1 MSDKKGVSPY
11 GENGKLTETAT
22 FTLEDGTPD
31 GVEVTMTV
39 DIDLDGNTG
48 GVTFTQNGPVVLP
61 NMASIYGGS
70 VPPTIVYDDI
80 PVGGK
85 VQELIT
91 NDSNGVVASNYN
103 YVIENVKEKI
113 TANGGDPNL
122 FTEKLIDNNNTDI
135 NGAKENAFNK
145 DLNNDGF
152 VGSAEE
158 GTNNQPEEFKAPQVK
173 ADDLVYPLD
182 MKTGENDDQSQDYI
196 FIEQFAYLPPQPT
209 TSDKLTDRGMK
220 MGGDAKEDTNTVGSV
235 LEFGVR
241 RSNNVNIKERFGSC
255 KLPIPNKLG
264 VSNGVSWGEARA
276 NSVELAGFSAANK
289 IVGGQLQKFNPLEL
303 GKEVLGVAGQTFNEL
318 KTDVQNPDPNNP
330 DAGSILS
337 ATLAKAVLSQLNIN
351 VDIDQF
357 ITRQTGAAINPNLEL
372 LFGGPQLR
380 TFSFAF
386 DFAPSG
392 EKEAAEVRKIQRW
405 FKQGMLPSR
414 SGATGARP
422 QSLFLGSPN
431 VFRIAYMNKSRR
443 IKSLNIIKICA
454 LTSCQIDFTPDNT
467 YQSYEDTNAFSQPVR
482 STMAL
487 TFNELTPIFRD
498 DYAAEQTGFVRDPS
512 LEDLD
517 TNITGDNA
525 ITDSDIGF

>member
-1 MSDKKGVSPY
+1 MSKPVSPIKEG
-11 GENGKLTETAT
+11 GETTVTKFITI
-22 FTLEDGTPD
+22 DGQK
-31 GVEVTMTV
+31 VKMTV
-39 DIDLDGNTG
+39 DVSLDGNTG
-48 GVTFTQNGPVVLP
+48 GATFTTSQPDKLKNFFNANLNPTVGFSEVQRNPTMIDKPVNKEL
-61 NMASIYGGS
+61 
-70 VPPTIVYDDI
+70 
-80 PVGGK
+80 
-85 VQELIT
+85 QELI
-91 NDSNGVVASNYN
+91 
-103 YVIENVKEKI
+103 ENSAEAKEKYEEAI
-113 TANGGDPNL
+113 EEVRAKIVENGGEVDVFN
-122 FTEKLIDNNNTDI
+122 EKLLDNNNTGFNSAIEKSFNEDI
-135 NGAKENAFNK
+135 
-145 DLNNDGF
+145 NNDGV
-152 VGSAEE
+152 VGGAEE
-158 GTNNQPEEFKAPQVK
+158 GTNNNPEEFKSPQVK
-173 ADDLVYPLD
+173 AEDLVYPLD

-209 TSDKLTDRGMK
+209 TSEKLTDRGRK
-220 MGGDAKEDTNTVGSV
+220 MGGEEATNTVGSV
-235 LEFGVR
+235 IEFGVR

-276 NSVELAGFSAANK
+276 NSVELAGFTAANK
-289 IVGGQLQKFNPLEL
+289 IVGGQLQTLNPLSL
-303 GKEVLGVAGQTFNEL
+303 GSEVLNLAGTTFNEL
-318 KTDVQNPDPNNP
+318 KKDVQNPDPNNP

-386 DFAPSG
+386 DFAPNG
-392 EKEAAEVRKIQRW
+392 EKEAQRVREIQRW

-443 IKSLNIIKICA
+443 IKGLNIIKICA

>member
-1 MSDKKGVSPY
+1 MSKPVSPIE
-11 GENGKLTETAT
+11 ENGETT
-22 FTLEDGTPD
+22 VTKFVTIDGKQ
-31 GVEVTMTV
+31 VKMTV
-39 DIDLDGNTG
+39 DVSLDGNTG
-48 GVTFTQNGPVVLP
+48 GVTFTTSEPDKLQNFLKANFDPRVGFSEVQRNPTMIDKPVNKKL
-61 NMASIYGGS
+61 
-70 VPPTIVYDDI
+70 
-80 PVGGK
+80 
-85 VQELIT
+85 QELIIE
-91 NDSNGVVASNYN
+91 DPNGEVKKAYEEA
-103 YVIENVKEKI
+103 IEETKEKI
-113 TANGGDPNL
+113 IEKGGEVEVFN
-122 FTEKLIDNNNTDI
+122 EKLLDNNNTTFDS
-135 NGAKENAFNK
+135 ALEDSFNK
-145 DLNNDGF
+145 DINEDGF
-152 VGSAEE
+152 VGGVEE
-158 GTNNQPEEFKAPQVK
+158 GTNNNPEEFKAPQVK

-209 TSDKLTDRGMK
+209 TSEKLTDRGRK
-220 MGGDAKEDTNTVGSV
+220 MEGEGETNTVPSV
-235 LEFGVR
+235 IEFGVR

-276 NSVELAGFSAANK
+276 NSIELAGFSAANK
-289 IVGGQLQKFNPLEL
+289 IVGGQLQTLNPLAL
-303 GKEVLGVAGQTFNEL
+303 GQEVLNLAGTTFNEL
-318 KTDVQNPDPNNP
+318 KKDVQNPDPNNP

-386 DFAPSG
+386 DFAPNG

-443 IKSLNIIKICA
+443 IKGLNIIKICA